1 MDPLLVPSAVLAQVP
16 TGIGHWLLALSP
28 IVVLAVLLI
37 GLRWKAAEAGPIG
50 LLLAAGSAV
59 VVFGLDP
66 GGLATAVGLG
76 VWDSI
81 SILLVVWT
89 ALVLYRVTDRAGAQE
104 ALRRGLGAF
113 SRNDLFLVLGFGWV
127 FASFLQGITGF
138 GTPVAVVAPLLVA
151 LGVKP
156 VYAVVVPLIGHAW
169 ANLFGTLGVAW
180 LGTLQVVELDDLTAT
195 AVDTAI
201 LLLVPVATS
210 GLAIAWMYGR
220 MAGVRMALPMIAVI
234 AVVHGGGQLLLS
246 RWDPLLSAF
255 VPATLALLV
264 LYPLSRWSR
273 YAEPT
278 TDLDDHGMMSDERHT
293 EEEAEPEPVM
303 GTGMALMPYV
313 VLTVVALGTLV
324 LPPVREQLE
333 RVELTPGFA
342 SVETEFGI
350 TTDGDDDPAGL
361 TPLTHPALFLA
372 TGALVAGV
380 VYRRKGY
387 DERWAERTGQ
397 RESLVSEVSGDAAD
411 ASVAIV
417 SFLALSS
424 VMSVSGQTDTLAE
437 GVAAVAPAGVYAL
450 LAAWIGL
457 LGSFMTTSNTSSN
470 VLFSPLQSSVAE
482 AQGLSQS
489 AIIAGQHAG
498 GAVGNS
504 IAPANVVL
512 GTGTAGISGQEG
524 QVLRRVLPWTLP
536 VTALVGVGTLV
547 LELTA

>member
-1 MDPLLVPSAVLAQVP
+1 
-16 TGIGHWLLALSP
+16 
-28 IVVLAVLLI
+28 
-37 GLRWKAAEAGPIG
+37 
-50 LLLAAGSAV
+50 
-59 VVFGLDP
+59 
-66 GGLATAVGLG
+66 GLG

-81 SILLVVWT
+81 SILLVVWA

-104 ALRRGLGAF
+104 ALRRGLAAF

-180 LGTLQVVELDDLTAT
+180 LGTLQVVDLDDQAAT
-195 AVDTAI
+195 AVATAT
-201 LLLVPVATS
+201 LLLIPVATS
-210 GLAIAWMYGR
+210 GVAIAWMYGR
-220 MAGVRMALPMIAVI
+220 MAGVRLALPMIAIV

-246 RWDPLLSAF
+246 RWDPLLAAF
-255 VPATLALLV
+255 VPATLALLA

-273 YAEPT
+273 YAEPAE
-278 TDLDDHGMMSDERHT
+278 LDDHRMMAAERHS
-293 EEEAEPEPVM
+293 EDEVEPEPVM
-303 GTGMALMPYV
+303 GTGMAMMPYV

-324 LPPVREQLE
+324 LPPVRDLLE
-333 RVELTPGFA
+333 EVELTPQFA

-350 TTDGDDDPAGL
+350 ITDGDEDPAGL
-361 TPLTHPALFLA
+361 TPLTHPALFLGA
-372 TGALVAGV
+372 GALVAGM

-387 DERWAERTGQ
+387 YERWAQRTGA
-397 RESLVSEVSGDAAD
+397 RGSLVSEVSGDAAD

-424 VMSVSGQTDTLAE
+424 VMSVSGQTDTLAQ
-437 GVAAVAPAGVYAL
+437 GVATVAPAGVYAL

-470 VLFSPLQSSVAE
+470 VLFSRLQSSVAE

-524 QVLRRVLPWTLP
+524 QVLRRVLPWTLS
-536 VTALVGVGTLV
+536 VTALVGLGTLG
-547 LELTA
+547 LELLG

>member
-1 MDPLLVPSAVLAQVP
+1 VSAL
-16 TGIGHWLLALSP
+16 
-28 IVVLAVLLI
+28 
-37 GLRWKAAEAGPIG
+37 
-50 LLLAAGSAV
+50 
-59 VVFGLDP
+59 VVFGADLE
-66 GGLATAVGLG
+66 GVAVSLGLG

-81 SILLVVWT
+81 SILLVVWA

-113 SRNDLFLVLGFGWV
+113 SRNPLFLVLGFGWV

-156 VYAVVVPLIGHAW
+156 VQAVVVPLIGHAW

-180 LGTLQVVELDDLTAT
+180 LGTRQVVDLDDPTAT

-201 LLLVPVATS
+201 LLLVPVATA

-220 MAGVRMALPMIAVI
+220 WAGVRLALPMIAVVATI
-234 AVVHGGGQLLLS
+234 HGGGQLLLS
-246 RWDPLLSAF
+246 GWDPLLAAF
-255 VPATLALLV
+255 VPATVALV
-264 LYPLSRWSR
+264 ALYPLSRWSR
-273 YAEPT
+273 YAEPSP
-278 TDLDDHGMMSDERHT
+278 DVDDHGMMRDDRHDED
-293 EEEAEPEPVM
+293 EVEAEPVM
-303 GTGMALMPYV
+303 GTGLALMPYV
-313 VLTVVALGTLV
+313 VLTTIAVATLAI
-324 LPPVREQLE
+324 PPVRELFE
-333 RVELTPGFA
+333 GVEVAPAFA
-342 SVETEFGI
+342 SVETRFGV
-350 TTDGDDDPAGL
+350 TTDGIDDPAGL
-361 TPLTHPALFLA
+361 APLTHPALFLA
-372 TGALVAGV
+372 AGALVAGI
-380 VYRRKGY
+380 VYRRRGY
-387 DERWAERTGQ
+387 DEQWQERTGQ
-397 RESLVSEVSGDAAD
+397 RASLVSEVAGDAGD

-424 VMSVSGQTDTLAE
+424 VMSVSGQTETLAE

-470 VLFSPLQSSVAE
+470 VLFSPLQASVAD

-489 AIIAGQHAG
+489 AILAGQHAG

-512 GTGTAGISGQEG
+512 GTGTAGISGREG

-536 VTALVGVGTLV
+536 VTAVVGAGTLV
-547 LELTA
+547 LQQLS

>member
-1 MDPLLVPSAVLAQVP
+1 MKSLLIPSILVAQVP
-16 TGIGHWLLALSP
+16 SGIGPWVLALSP
-28 IVVLAVLLI
+28 IVMLAVLLI

-50 LLLAAGSAV
+50 LLIAV
-59 VVFGLDP
+59 VAAVTVFGIDLR
-66 GGLATAVGLG
+66 GLAVAIGLG

-81 SILLVVWT
+81 SILLVVWA
-89 ALVLYRVTDRAGAQE
+89 ALLLYRVTDRAGAQE
-104 ALRRGLGAF
+104 ALRHGLGAF

-180 LGTLQVVELDDLTAT
+180 LGTQQVLDLDDPVAT
-195 AVDTAI
+195 AVDTAA
-201 LLLVPVATS
+201 LLLIPVASS
-210 GLAIAWMYGR
+210 GLAIAWLYGR
-220 MAGVRMALPMIAVI
+220 LSGVRLALPMIVVI
-234 AVVHGGGQLLLS
+234 AVIHGGGQLLLS
-246 RWDPLLSAF
+246 RWDPLLAAF
-255 VPATLALLV
+255 VPATVALLA
-264 LYPLSRWSR
+264 LYPLSLWSR
-273 YAEPT
+273 YSEPAR
-278 TDLDDHGMMSDERHT
+278 DVDDHAIMADERSST
-293 EEEAEPEPVM
+293 DEDEPEPVM
-303 GTGMALMPYV
+303 GTGMAMMPYII
-313 VLTVVALGTLV
+313 LTVVAVGTLV
-324 LPPVREQLE
+324 LPPIRDLFEQ
-333 RVELTPGFA
+333 VEMAPRFG
-342 SVETEFGI
+342 SVETDLGI
-350 TTDGDDDPAGL
+350 NTDGDDDPARL
-361 TPLTHPALFLA
+361 TPLTHPALFLG
-372 TGALVAGV
+372 TGTLVAGI
-380 VYRRKGY
+380 VYRRRNFY
-387 DERWAERTGQ
+387 QRWAEQSGARD
-397 RESLVSEVSGDAAD
+397 SMISEVADDATD

-437 GVAAVAPAGVYAL
+437 GVASIAPGGVYTL

-470 VLFSPLQSSVAE
+470 VLFSPLQASVAD

-512 GTGTAGISGQEG
+512 GTGTAGISGKEG

-536 VTALVGVGTLV
+536 VTALVGLGTLA
-547 LELTA
+547 LELAA